1 MLPMLLMNSIRK
13 RRAITSKK
21 SINSKSPTAFWVNPS
36 ENNLTKGRIQM
47 IRTFVYAIVI
57 FSAYKYGIL
66 QDMMHLTAHIADQ
79 IADVRPNL

>member
-1 MLPMLLMNSIRK
+1 
-13 RRAITSKK
+13 
-21 SINSKSPTAFWVNPS
+21 
-36 ENNLTKGRIQM
+36 M